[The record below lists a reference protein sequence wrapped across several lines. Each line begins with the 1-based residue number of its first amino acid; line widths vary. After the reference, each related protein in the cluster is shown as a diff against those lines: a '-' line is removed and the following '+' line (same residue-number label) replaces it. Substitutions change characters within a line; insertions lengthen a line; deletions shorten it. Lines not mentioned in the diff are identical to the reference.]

1 MTTPAAPAR
10 PERPAV
16 VVNPT
21 KVDDDNRA
29 AVEKAFAD
37 HGLPMPRW
45 YETTEDDPGEGQARQ
60 ALADGADLVL
70 AQGGDGTVRACAAT
84 LAGQPVPLGL
94 LPAGTGNLL
103 ARNLDVPRVLEDAVA
118 VVATG
123 GRRDVDVLE
132 MDGEPYV
139 VMGGSGFDALLFE
152 LTSDDLKARVGWA
165 AYVGA
170 GIRAVRAAKAYD
182 VEIVTDRESLTLEAV
197 GVVVGNVGTLTAG
210 IELLPDAEADDA
222 RLHVAVL
229 TPLRLRD
236 WAGLAWNLVLRR
248 TPRRFQMRTLRAR
261 DVRVR
266 WPQVLPAEID
276 GDLVDARSELHVAI
290 RPGALTVCVPAT

>member
-1 MTTPAAPAR
+1 MTGVAL
-10 PERPAV
+10 RPAI

-21 KVDDDNRA
+21 KVDEGNRA
-29 AVEKAFAD
+29 LVEGSFAD
-37 HGLPMPRW
+37 HGLPAPRW
-45 YETTEDDPGEGQARQ
+45 YETTEDDPGEGQAKL

-70 AQGGDGTVRACAAT
+70 AQGGDGTVRVVAAV
-84 LAGQPVPLGL
+84 LAGGDVPLGL

-103 ARNLDVPRVLEDAVA
+103 ARNLDVPRDLDDAVA
-118 VVATG
+118 VVAG
-123 GRRDVDVLE
+123 GGTRDVDVLE

-170 GIRAVRAAKAYD
+170 GIRAVRSAKAYD
-182 VEIVTDRESLTLEAV
+182 LEITTDRETLRVRAV

-229 TPLRLRD
+229 TPLRLRN
-236 WAGLAWNLVLRR
+236 WIGLSWNLLRR
-248 TPRRFQMRTLRAR
+248 RPPRHFQMRTLRAR

-266 WPQVLPAEID
+266 WPVAQPAELD
-276 GDLVDARSELHVAI
+276 GDLVDGRAELHVTV
-290 RPGALTVCVPAT
+290 RPAALTVCVPQA

>member
-1 MTTPAAPAR
+1 MSTVPQ
-10 PERPAV
+10 RPAI

-21 KVDDDNRA
+21 KVDDGNVE

-37 HGLPMPRW
+37 NGLPMPRW
-45 YETTEDDPGEGQARQ
+45 YGTTEDDPGEGQARQ

-70 AQGGDGTVRACAAT
+70 AQGGDGTVRAVAAV
-84 LAGQPVPLGL
+84 LAGGDVPLGL

-103 ARNLDVPRVLEDAVA
+103 ARNLDVPRSLDDAVA
-118 VVATG
+118 VVAG
-123 GRRDVDVLE
+123 AGRRAVDVLE
-132 MDGEPYV
+132 LDGEPYV

-152 LTSDDLKARVGWA
+152 LTSEDLKARLGWA
-165 AYVGA
+165 AYLSA

-182 VEIVTDRESLTLEAV
+182 VEIVTDRAAMTVPAV

-210 IELLPDAEADDA
+210 VPLLPDAEADDA
-222 RLHVAVL
+222 RLHIAVL
-229 TPLRLRD
+229 TPLRLRN

-261 DVRVR
+261 DVRIR
-266 WPQVLPAEID
+266 WPEALPAEID
-276 GDLVDARSELHVAI
+276 GDLVDGRAELHVTI
-290 RPGALTVCVPAT
+290 RPGALTVCVPEPG

>member
-1 MTTPAAPAR
+1 MSSTPQ
-10 PERPAV
+10 RPAI

-21 KVDDDNRA
+21 KVDDGNVG

-37 HGLPMPRW
+37 HGLPSPRW

-60 ALADGADLVL
+60 ALADGADLVI
-70 AQGGDGTVRACAAT
+70 AQGGDGTVRSVAAA
-84 LAGQPVPLGL
+84 LAGGDVPLGL

-103 ARNLDVPRVLEDAVA
+103 ARNLDVPRVLDDAVA
-118 VVATG
+118 VVAG
-123 GRRDVDVLE
+123 IGRRSVDVLE
-132 MDGEPYV
+132 LDGEPYV

-152 LTSDDLKARVGWA
+152 LTSDDLKARLGWA
-165 AYVGA
+165 AYVSA

-182 VEIVTDRESLTLEAV
+182 VEIVTDRTAMTVPAV

-210 IELLPDAEADDA
+210 VQLLPDAEADDG

-236 WAGLAWNLVLRR
+236 WVGLGWNLVLRR
-248 TPRRFQMRTLRAR
+248 PPRRFQMQTLRAR

-266 WPQVLPAEID
+266 WPHALPAEID
-276 GDLVDARSELHVAI
+276 GDLVDARAELHVTV
-290 RPGALTVCVPAT
+290 RPAALTVCVPQPA

>member
-1 MTTPAAPAR
+1 MSSAPQ
-10 PERPAV
+10 RPAI

-21 KVDDDNRA
+21 KVDDGNVE
-29 AVEKAFAD
+29 AVEKAFAE
-37 HGLPMPRW
+37 HGLPAPRW
-45 YETTEDDPGEGQARQ
+45 YETTEDDPGQGQAQQ

-70 AQGGDGTVRACAAT
+70 AQGGDGTVRMVAAV
-84 LAGQPVPLGL
+84 LAGGDVPLGL

-118 VVATG
+118 VVAGG
-123 GRRDVDVLE
+123 GRRAVDVLE
-132 MDGEPYV
+132 LDGEPYV

-152 LTSDDLKARVGWA
+152 LTSDDLKARLGWA
-165 AYVGA
+165 AYVSA

-182 VEIVTDRESLTLEAV
+182 VEIVTDRTVMTVPAV

-210 IELLPDAEADDA
+210 VQLLPDAEADDG

-229 TPLRLRD
+229 TPLRWRD
-236 WAGLAWNLVLRR
+236 WMGLGWNLVLRR
-248 TPRRFQMRTLRAR
+248 QPRRFQMRTLRAR

-276 GDLVDARSELHVAI
+276 GDLVDARAELHVTVRA
-290 RPGALTVCVPAT
+290 GALTVCVPEPD